1 MTEEGTH
8 DAESSDDVVST
19 SESLQAPSVQTLAS
33 TFTNFSQ
40 TILNVPSEIASF
52 TNTGSSKISS
62 SLSSAALCASKQ
74 FINSIKDTQTAAC
87 SLHAQYIQN
96 IEKVAL
102 EKARSFIHFCVFEHP
117 LECQV
122 VTGLSLLALFPP
134 FRSLLY
140 SSTIGLFRSEEAML
154 KAYTRNYNG
163 LIARDGIVVGEK
175 SKLMERLREA
185 EDEFNKGKMKL
196 KGALVQL
203 RGEILEVCIF
213 RTCRNNYFSC

>member
-1 MTEEGTH
+1 M
-8 DAESSDDVVST
+8 
-19 SESLQAPSVQTLAS
+19 
-33 TFTNFSQ
+33 
-40 TILNVPSEIASF
+40 
-52 TNTGSSKISS
+52 
-62 SLSSAALCASKQ
+62 AA
-74 FINSIKDTQTAAC
+74 T
-87 SLHAQYIQN
+87 
-96 IEKVAL
+96 
-102 EKARSFIHFCVFEHP
+102 
-117 LECQV
+117 
-122 VTGLSLLALFPP
+122 
-134 FRSLLY
+134 LLY